1 MKKTGRISAFSAVV
15 LLSVLAGCASGPRQ
29 AAPPA
34 GSSDVPQHLAQ
45 LMYESA
51 EAWNRADLD
60 GFLATYADDSQTT
73 FMGNP
78 PTLGLAEIR
87 ARYLRSYFSEGKP
100 RDHLGFDQL
109 VTRMLG
115 PDHALMHGRCI
126 LTNPETKKQQFCRYT
141 LIWERRPEGWR
152 IIHDHS
158 S

>member
-1 MKKTGRISAFSAVV
+1 M
-15 LLSVLAGCASGPRQ
+15 
-29 AAPPA
+29 PA
-34 GSSDVPQHLAQ
+34 GTSDVPQHLAQ
-45 LMYESA
+45 LMHESA
-51 EAWNRADLD
+51 AAWNRADLD

-78 PTLGLAEIR
+78 PTLGLDSIR
-87 ARYLRSYFSEGKP
+87 ARYQRSYFRDGRP
-100 RDHLGFDQL
+100 RDQLAFDQL

-126 LTNPETKKQQFCRYT
+126 LTNPSTNEKQYCRFS
-141 LIWERRPEGWR
+141 LIWQRRAEGWR